1 MRVNILKNES
11 KTNVL
16 KLSFFGLFFFLAQA
30 VSDDFDEN
38 YRKSYMINE
47 FILMRWDWLLE
58 LDNIERFQLVD
69 MEQHIYWCPVVG

>member
-1 MRVNILKNES
+1 MLCSFFSVFFSFLLLGQIVTMRVNILKNES

-47 FILMRWDWLLE
+47 FILMR
-58 LDNIERFQLVD
+58 
-69 MEQHIYWCPVVG
+69 